1 MFNLGLGKYRTIII
15 LIGLFLVFDV
25 GVLGLTFVISNQIAS
40 DAVSLNLAG
49 EQRTLV
55 QQCLSNLF
63 DNAVKFV
70 TPGQR
75 PRIVVRCELRS
86 VEAPA
91 AGASGMAAFNP
102 AVRPAP
108 AATPSSFPVAPP
120 PTTPAGRIRIWV
132 EDNGTGIPPA
142 AHEKLF
148 GIFERLVGHDHIE
161 GTGIGLAI
169 VARAMQQMGGACG
182 VESALGHGSR
192 FWLEFAP
199 GVSGGGGVG
208 GLALPR

>member
-1 MFNLGLGKYRTIII
+1 MLG
-15 LIGLFLVFDV
+15 
-25 GVLGLTFVISNQIAS
+25 
-40 DAVSLNLAG
+40 
-49 EQRTLV
+49 QRTLV

-132 EDNGTGIPPA
+132 EDNGTGMSSKVLEHAFDPFFTTKTS
-142 AHEKLF
+142 EN
-148 GIFERLVGHDHIE
+148 GS
-161 GTGIGLAI
+161 GLGLSQ
-169 VARAMQQMGGACG
+169 VLGFVQQSGGQIHL
-182 VESALGHGSR
+182 ESKAGHGTRVRLLFPITPRPEEASSLPGRGPAIPVYQGVIAGSR
-192 FWLEFAP
+192 QP
-199 GVSGGGGVG
+199 
-208 GLALPR
+208 